1 MFFLAILKTLS
12 KSNVKYSDQILS
24 LAYFTD
30 QILRDQRIKFVSL
43 IEAGR
48 SSSYE
53 HGNAASSPTISQYK
67 RNLKRGRLGWSSR
80 NKTKMVKHIKL
91 ASFVTVAALWTLVTQ
106 VISNVNSPTSEE
118 DTHTNFTPFC
128 VRNRSS

>member
-1 MFFLAILKTLS
+1 MAILKTLS

-48 SSSYE
+48 ASSYE

-67 RNLKRGRLGWSSR
+67 RNLSAVDWDGVQE
-80 NKTKMVKHIKL
+80 TKPKWLNI
-91 ASFVTVAALWTLVTQ
+91 
-106 VISNVNSPTSEE
+106 
-118 DTHTNFTPFC
+118 
-128 VRNRSS
+128 